1 MNEIIYEEPVL
12 LCSYFC
18 GVHATLC
25 FHLLY
30 SRFQMGIFLLHIVE
44 PAEVLVDVE
53 LLHNSPSDKGLDS
66 HSFGPVLG
74 LCKNL
79 V

>member
-1 MNEIIYEEPVL
+1 
-12 LCSYFC
+12 
-18 GVHATLC
+18 
-25 FHLLY
+25 
-30 SRFQMGIFLLHIVE
+30 MGIFLLHIVE